1 MMYLFCLFNHQ
12 SMPSAD
18 VHVRVAEPVIRVRG
32 RQPGNR
38 TVLRVTANNQE
49 LMNTLP

>member
-1 MMYLFCLFNHQ
+1 
-12 SMPSAD
+12 MPSAD
-18 VHVRVAEPVIRVRG
+18 VHVRVAEPVIRVRS

-38 TVLRVTANNQE
+38 TVLRVAAHDEE

>member
-1 MMYLFCLFNHQ
+1 MT
-12 SMPSAD
+12 STD

-32 RQPGNR
+32 RQPANR
-38 TVLRVTANNQE
+38 TVVRVTADDEE

>member
-1 MMYLFCLFNHQ
+1 MT
-12 SMPSAD
+12 STD
-18 VHVRVAEPVIRVRG
+18 VHVRVAEPVIRVRS

-38 TVLRVTANNQE
+38 TVVRVAAHNQE

>member
-1 MMYLFCLFNHQ
+1 
-12 SMPSAD
+12 MPIAD
-18 VHVRVAEPVIRVRG
+18 VHVRVAEPVIRVRS

-38 TVLRVTANNQE
+38 TVLRVAAHNQE

>member
-1 MMYLFCLFNHQ
+1 MIFYLFNHV
-12 SMPSAD
+12 SMASTD

-38 TVLRVTANNQE
+38 TVLRVTADDQQ